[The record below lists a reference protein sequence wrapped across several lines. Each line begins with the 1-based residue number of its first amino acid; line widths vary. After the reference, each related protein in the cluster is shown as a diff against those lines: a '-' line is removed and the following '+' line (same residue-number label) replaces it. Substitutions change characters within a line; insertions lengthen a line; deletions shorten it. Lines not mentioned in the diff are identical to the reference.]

1 MQLIQKNLPRNN
13 WVKPVLYLTLLCL
26 ALSCKPFL
34 YKQGFGLVF
43 DYEVA
48 TGRIK
53 RSTHWLASQIDA
65 PNQKPTVVYKGD
77 K

>member
-1 MQLIQKNLPRNN
+1 MQKHLPRKN
-13 WVKPVLYLTLLCL
+13 WLKPISYLIIFSLI
-26 ALSCKPFL
+26 LSCKPFL